1 MRRMIMKTGAM
12 FALAAVLLLG
22 GGAARAQGDG
32 AARLVLLGTKGGPA
46 MRAENPMPSS
56 NVLLIDGVPYVI
68 DTGYGVSLRL
78 VQSKVQLQSIRYV
91 FITHHH
97 SDHNLEYGG
106 LLYNAWVNGLKSQID
121 TYGPSGMLALDSATW
136 AANKFDI
143 DTRISDEGRPDLRKL
158 VVAHEYGEGTVLDNG
173 KVKVTALR
181 NKHPPI
187 HDSFALRFEFGSK
200 TVVFSG
206 DTTYFPPLA
215 EFAHNADYLVHEIFT
230 ANFWKDHA
238 LGKPILG
245 TPESVGSFDSA
256 MVRDFYGS
264 VYTPANVVITAAG
277 NLTHKGLL
285 ELVKQYFDD
294 LPKGPA
300 APAEVVPGTH
310 ARIAL
315 RNKKSLEQVHLCMG
329 VPSYPLPHEERFA
342 CYVLNTLLGGGM
354 SSRLFQNI
362 RERQGLAYSVF
373 SELNPYRDTGCLS
386 IYAGTSVESAPKV
399 VDSVLKEFRALKHEQ
414 VSDEELRRA
423 KDHLKGSLMLGLEST
438 GSRMSNLARQEMY
451 FGRFFTLD
459 ELLESI
465 ETVTADDV
473 RRIAQTFF
481 DPGQIALTLL
491 GNLGK
496 LKLTRENLAC

>member
-1 MRRMIMKTGAM
+1 MRRMIMKTGAI
-12 FALAAVLLLG
+12 FALATVLLLC

-215 EFAHNADYLVHEIFT
+215 DFAHNADYLVHEIM
-230 ANFWKDHA
+230 D
-238 LGKPILG
+238 GQGI
-245 TPESVGSFDSA
+245 E
-256 MVRDFYGS
+256 R
-264 VYTPANVVITAAG
+264 
-277 NLTHKGLL
+277 
-285 ELVKQYFDD
+285 LVKR
-294 LPKGPA
+294 
-300 APAEVVPGTH
+300 VPNN
-310 ARIAL
+310 AD
-315 RNKKSLEQVHLCMG
+315 
-329 VPSYPLPHEERFA
+329 
-342 CYVLNTLLGGGM
+342 TLL
-354 SSRLFQNI
+354 
-362 RERQGLAYSVF
+362 
-373 SELNPYRDTGCLS
+373 
-386 IYAGTSVESAPKV
+386 
-399 VDSVLKEFRALKHEQ
+399 
-414 VSDEELRRA
+414 
-423 KDHLKGSLMLGLEST
+423 DHLKASHT
-438 GSRMSNLARQEMY
+438 LAEDV
-451 FGRFFTLD
+451 GRIAAAAGVKHLVLTHFVPADDTSIKD
-459 ELLESI
+459 EDWIQAVRKHYQGPVIVGRDLLEI
-465 ETVTADDV
+465 PL
-473 RRIAQTFF
+473 R
-481 DPGQIALTLL
+481 
-491 GNLGK
+491 
-496 LKLTRENLAC
+496 